1 MMTPEE
7 IQQSFEEE
15 QRLRK
20 LRFWAVVVSLLVVI
34 VGIVTWLYWPVSL
47 QAVLLFTTT
56 SNTTDE
62 TFMDY
67 LPLILIIIGII
78 LICIPSKSGVATPGN
93 VCHNGRFQRL
103 CIFLI
108 FHICMAYMLYLW
120 VDYFIC
126 NLSQWGFFS
135 FIWWCLISLLVSWS
149 VVDSFDAKSVK
160 FYEKGQIYYF
170 KNPYYCNVN
179 PGLVCFGLPRWL
191 GGISIETVDF
201 RKKNILIGLIKDGK
215 REDFIVECN
224 GFRAIFDIAFEISPY
239 CTHRVLQL
247 EGNIEK
253 RLVTLV
259 NETVYKI
266 ANSTDQIG
274 TKRFP
279 NINDLKTSTGI
290 ISNEVLGDETL
301 RQKLSEIGY
310 VLHSVH
316 LKDVE
321 NEDRQVI
328 IAAQAAAAQRYLEE
342 VEMISLTNTLDK
354 AKLLYRKL
362 NNIGEPDEFPEDK
375 RVSVLKCVEMV
386 ERAEKTRTTVEF
398 VGSPGSRPIVGLSSL
413 GGQTP

>member
-1 MMTPEE
+1 MTPEE
-7 IQQSFEEE
+7 IQASFEEE

-20 LRFWAVVVSLLVVI
+20 KRFLVVMASLLAVI
-34 VGIVTWLYWPVSL
+34 AGIIGWFYKESL
-47 QAVLLFTTT
+47 RTMFTTT
-56 SNTTDE
+56 SNTTCE
-62 TFMDY
+62 TASFMDY
-67 LPLILIIIGII
+67 LPLILIIIGMI
-78 LICIPSKSGVATPGN
+78 LICIPSKSGVATAGN

-108 FHICMAYMLYLW
+108 FHICMAYVLYLW

-126 NLSQWGFFS
+126 NLSQWGFFP
-135 FIWWCLISLLVSWS
+135 FIWWCLISLFVSWS
-149 VVDSFDAKSVK
+149 VVDSFDAKSIK

-224 GFRAIFDIAFEISPY
+224 GFRAIFDIAFEISPH

-247 EGNIEK
+247 EGNTEK
-253 RLVTLV
+253 RLVTFV
-259 NETVYKI
+259 NEAVYRI
-266 ANSTDQIG
+266 ANSTDQTG

-279 NINDLKTSTGI
+279 NIDDLKKSTGI
-290 ISNEVLGDETL
+290 ISNEIFGDETL
-301 RQKLSEIGY
+301 RQKLFEIGY
-310 VLHSVH
+310 VLHSVN

-328 IAAQAAAAQRYLEE
+328 TAAQAAAAQRYLEQA
-342 VEMISLTNTLDK
+342 EMISLSNTLDK
-354 AKLLYRKL
+354 AKLLYQKL
-362 NNIGEPDEFPEDK
+362 NNIGEPDEFSEDK
-375 RVSVLKCVEMV
+375 RVSMLKCVEIV

-413 GGQTP
+413 GAQTP